1 VTMSVVV
8 PVTES
13 GSPIS
18 ATTTSAGQSVQSP
31 FQGWKS
37 QIVTVQ
43 VTNNALGPVT
53 VNLLGPDGNSLATV
67 NSSATN
73 CSLPAVTLSATGTH
87 DVVVQPSNP
96 VTGSVTV
103 SLSVQGARV
112 PGSSVDSSNPLS
124 TNLVGLFIMGQ
135 RDDRPEPGGWA
146 DGNF

>member
-18 ATTTSAGQSVQSP
+18 ATTTSASQSVQSP

-73 CSLPAVTLSATGTH
+73 FSLPAVTLSATGTH

-103 SLSVQGARV
+103 SLSVWLQKR
-112 PGSSVDSSNPLS
+112 
-124 TNLVGLFIMGQ
+124 TTHK
-135 RDDRPEPGGWA
+135 RA
-146 DGNF
+146 DVTIG